1 MDVLAIFGVFA
12 LSLTLG
18 LLGTRALLESI
29 LYLMTHAASQ
39 RRQPAVSVS
48 APRTAAAFLA
58 DDVGAATLR
67 VAG

>member
-39 RRQPAVSVS
+39 RRQPAVS